1 MAVARYILGFV
12 SNGTWAT
19 VAPPLWTPTVGP
31 SYGRAEPLPPDAER
45 QALQRGVQFYRN
57 ARLLPDPKR
66 ATDLGMLFGL
76 PEASQPDALRKYAR
90 LVPPYATNASGD
102 GRWNTRK
109 NNILLTHREHQNKK

>member
-1 MAVARYILGFV
+1 M
-12 SNGTWAT
+12 
-19 VAPPLWTPTVGP
+19 
-31 SYGRAEPLPPDAER
+31 

-76 PEASQPDALRKYAR
+76 PETSQPDALRKYAR

-102 GRWNTRK
+102 GRWSTANCFSVS
-109 NNILLTHREHQNKK
+109 HREHQNKK